1 MLKNIVR
8 IRSTYSGATNEV
20 VCLGGYEPSAVV
32 ISRPAGTNY
41 IQGVFTM
48 KKLNSENIQ
57 DMTRLEFV
65 SMSLIKGLKGVIY
78 IGGEQEIVTL
88 KSIDTDGNEIWVSN
102 DNWVYS
108 SLNYD
113 IKIICRKLSDLTNS
127 GTKSIGFKVRLDVAN
142 ASNNGDW
149 ILLLNGVFNLKTSP
163 FYVIE
168 ILVKNHFDIAGLIE
182 KGEAIDVNK
191 LEENPYK

>member
-1 MLKNIVR
+1 
-8 IRSTYSGATNEV
+8 
-20 VCLGGYEPSAVV
+20 
-32 ISRPAGTNY
+32 
-41 IQGVFTM
+41 
-48 KKLNSENIQ
+48 
-57 DMTRLEFV
+57 MTRLEFV

-78 IGGEQEIVTL
+78 IDGEQEIVTL

-127 GTKSIGFKVRLDVAN
+127 DTKSIGFKVRLDVAN

-149 ILLLNGVFNLKTSP
+149 ILLLNGGFNLKTSP

-182 KGEAIDVNK
+182 KGEAIDVNT
-191 LEENPYK
+191 LEVNPYK

>member
-1 MLKNIVR
+1 
-8 IRSTYSGATNEV
+8 
-20 VCLGGYEPSAVV
+20 
-32 ISRPAGTNY
+32 
-41 IQGVFTM
+41 
-48 KKLNSENIQ
+48 
-57 DMTRLEFV
+57 MTRLEFV

-88 KSIDTDGNEIWVSN
+88 KSIDTDGNEIWVSS

-127 GTKSIGFKVRLDVAN
+127 YTKSIGFKVRLEVAN

-149 ILLLNGVFNLKTSP
+149 ILLLNGGFNLKTSP

>member
-1 MLKNIVR
+1 
-8 IRSTYSGATNEV
+8 
-20 VCLGGYEPSAVV
+20 
-32 ISRPAGTNY
+32 
-41 IQGVFTM
+41 
-48 KKLNSENIQ
+48 
-57 DMTRLEFV
+57 MTRLEFV
-65 SMSLIKGLKGVIY
+65 SMSLIKGLKGVIS
-78 IGGEQEIVTL
+78 IDGEQEIVTL
-88 KSIDTDGNEIWVSN
+88 KSIDTDGNEIWVSS

-127 GTKSIGFKVRLDVAN
+127 DTKSIGFKVRLDVAN

-149 ILLLNGVFNLKTSP
+149 ILLLNGGFNLKTSP

-182 KGEAIDVNK
+182 KGEAIDVNT
-191 LEENPYK
+191 LDVNPYK

>member
-1 MLKNIVR
+1 
-8 IRSTYSGATNEV
+8 
-20 VCLGGYEPSAVV
+20 
-32 ISRPAGTNY
+32 
-41 IQGVFTM
+41 
-48 KKLNSENIQ
+48 
-57 DMTRLEFV
+57 MTRLEFL
-65 SMSLIKGLKGVIY
+65 SMSLSKGLKGVIY

-88 KSIDTDGNEIWVSN
+88 KSIDTDGNEIWVSS

-127 GTKSIGFKVRLDVAN
+127 DTKSIGFKVRLEVSN

-149 ILLLNGVFNLKTSP
+149 ILLLNGGFNLKTSP

-168 ILVKNHFDIAGLIE
+168 ILVKNHFDIVGLIE
-182 KGEAIDVNK
+182 KGEAIDVNT
-191 LEENPYK
+191 LDVNPYK

>member
-1 MLKNIVR
+1 
-8 IRSTYSGATNEV
+8 
-20 VCLGGYEPSAVV
+20 
-32 ISRPAGTNY
+32 
-41 IQGVFTM
+41 
-48 KKLNSENIQ
+48 
-57 DMTRLEFV
+57 MTRLEFV

-88 KSIDTDGNEIWVSN
+88 KSIDTDGNEIWVSS

-127 GTKSIGFKVRLDVAN
+127 DTKSIGFKVRLDVAN

-149 ILLLNGVFNLKTSP
+149 ILLLNGGFNLKTSP

-182 KGEAIDVNK
+182 KGEAIDVNT
-191 LEENPYK
+191 LEVNPYK

>member
-1 MLKNIVR
+1 
-8 IRSTYSGATNEV
+8 
-20 VCLGGYEPSAVV
+20 
-32 ISRPAGTNY
+32 
-41 IQGVFTM
+41 
-48 KKLNSENIQ
+48 
-57 DMTRLEFV
+57 MTRLEFV
-65 SMSLIKGLKGVIY
+65 SMSLSKGLKGIIS

-127 GTKSIGFKVRLDVAN
+127 DTKSIGFKVRLDVAN

-149 ILLLNGVFNLKTSP
+149 ILLLNGGFNLKTSP

-182 KGEAIDVNK
+182 KGEAVDVNT
-191 LEENPYK
+191 LSENPYK

>member
-1 MLKNIVR
+1 
-8 IRSTYSGATNEV
+8 
-20 VCLGGYEPSAVV
+20 
-32 ISRPAGTNY
+32 
-41 IQGVFTM
+41 
-48 KKLNSENIQ
+48 
-57 DMTRLEFV
+57 MTRLEFV
-65 SMSLIKGLKGVIY
+65 SMSLIKGLKGVIS
-78 IGGEQEIVTL
+78 IDGEQEIVTL
-88 KSIDTDGNEIWVSN
+88 KSIDTDGNEIWVSS

-127 GTKSIGFKVRLDVAN
+127 DTKSIGFKVRLDVAN

-149 ILLLNGVFNLKTSP
+149 ILLLNGGFNLKTSP

-182 KGEAIDVNK
+182 KGEAIDINT

>member
-1 MLKNIVR
+1 
-8 IRSTYSGATNEV
+8 
-20 VCLGGYEPSAVV
+20 
-32 ISRPAGTNY
+32 
-41 IQGVFTM
+41 
-48 KKLNSENIQ
+48 
-57 DMTRLEFV
+57 MTRLEFL

-88 KSIDTDGNEIWVSN
+88 KSIDTDGNEIWVSS

-127 GTKSIGFKVRLDVAN
+127 DTKSIGFKVRLDVAN

-149 ILLLNGVFNLKTSP
+149 ILLLNGGFNLKTSP

-168 ILVKNHFDIAGLIE
+168 ILVKNHFDIVGLIE
-182 KGEAIDVNK
+182 KGEAIDVNT
-191 LEENPYK
+191 LDVNPYK

>member
-1 MLKNIVR
+1 
-8 IRSTYSGATNEV
+8 
-20 VCLGGYEPSAVV
+20 
-32 ISRPAGTNY
+32 
-41 IQGVFTM
+41 
-48 KKLNSENIQ
+48 
-57 DMTRLEFV
+57 MTRLEFV
-65 SMSLIKGLKGVIY
+65 SMSLIKGLKGVIS
-78 IGGEQEIVTL
+78 IDGEQEIVTL

-127 GTKSIGFKVRLDVAN
+127 DTKSIGFKVRLDVAN

-149 ILLLNGVFNLKTSP
+149 ILLLNGGFNLKTSP

-168 ILVKNHFDIAGLIE
+168 ILVKNHFDIADLIE
-182 KGEAIDVNK
+182 KGEAIDVNT
-191 LEENPYK
+191 LEVNPYK

>member
-1 MLKNIVR
+1 
-8 IRSTYSGATNEV
+8 
-20 VCLGGYEPSAVV
+20 
-32 ISRPAGTNY
+32 
-41 IQGVFTM
+41 
-48 KKLNSENIQ
+48 
-57 DMTRLEFV
+57 MTRLEFV
-65 SMSLIKGLKGVIY
+65 SMSLIKGLKGVIS
-78 IGGEQEIVTL
+78 IDGEQEIVTL
-88 KSIDTDGNEIWVSN
+88 KSIDTDGNEIWVSS

-127 GTKSIGFKVRLDVAN
+127 DTKSIGFKVRLDVAN

-149 ILLLNGVFNLKTSP
+149 ILLLNGGFNLKTSP

-182 KGEAIDVNK
+182 KGEAIDINTLK
-191 LEENPYK
+191 ENPYK

>member
-1 MLKNIVR
+1 
-8 IRSTYSGATNEV
+8 
-20 VCLGGYEPSAVV
+20 
-32 ISRPAGTNY
+32 
-41 IQGVFTM
+41 
-48 KKLNSENIQ
+48 
-57 DMTRLEFV
+57 MTRLEFV
-65 SMSLIKGLKGVIY
+65 SMSLIKGLKGVIS
-78 IGGEQEIVTL
+78 IDGEQEIVTL

-127 GTKSIGFKVRLDVAN
+127 DTKSIGFKVRLDVAN

-149 ILLLNGVFNLKTSP
+149 ILLLNGGFNLKTSP

-168 ILVKNHFDIAGLIE
+168 ILVKNHFDIVGLIE
-182 KGEAIDVNK
+182 KGEAIDVNT
-191 LEENPYK
+191 LEVNPYK